1 MAEVDDDKIRAA
13 VEELAHDGGAAC
25 RWLLALARRLEVS
38 PAEVGRVC
46 NEMKIKI
53 RACQLGCFK

>member
-1 MAEVDDDKIRAA
+1 MAETDEDKIRAE
-13 VEELAHDGGAAC
+13 VEYVARDGGAAC
-25 RWLLALARRLEVS
+25 RQLLALATRLNVS

-53 RACQLGCFK
+53 RSCQLGCFK